1 MNNFME
7 QVSST
12 APEYVGFGLEP
23 DGTNDDQT
31 TVPRVQAKAVPS
43 IWSASYFSLLSC
55 FGFSAFLAVFYL
67 LVIRPYVFLPA
78 DLLMWAETNFV
89 GDIIKL
95 RTGIPLYTPPE
106 DSNSLVYTPGATL
119 LTYGISWLIGKP
131 TSIVAWRII
140 QLAFV
145 ACAALI
151 ATASTRM
158 LRSLAYPEYKDE
170 FPKTWFAFTF
180 LAIFVISTSPLT
192 NRFTHALHADALALL
207 VSMFSFWT
215 VLLYLK
221 APSWKTILLMAI
233 CPALGFMTKQF
244 LISWAAVMFIFLL
257 LHSPRN
263 IRRLALFTGVS
274 GLLIAAAIGVCY
286 LLWGDAFIFW
296 AFEITGGSR
305 RKIGFSASEF
315 NISIL
320 RSLDH
325 ILRAWMEIA
334 IGLVGG
340 WLILREDRNIRTLGP
355 LWIAW
360 LVLIASEALSSGSGW
375 GVLYHFG
382 PGVVIGAV
390 WLFAAL
396 PRFWPSVT
404 VRTGIGLP
412 RLVHWARCL
421 IAIAAVL
428 TVFLAVR
435 VVPTGA
441 GLERSWR
448 ALQTSPDIYRYIADI
463 EREFNGLPADKVLLD
478 VGNWI
483 YLRHSVLVKDRAIS
497 LADQPPGGIYRNMD
511 VMVGRIRSKTYSK
524 ILVQNFNSPSFLY
537 DWSTWK
543 RPSGVRQALLDN
555 YVEVR
560 TIPKP
565 EANPSFL
572 RQVTQT
578 GPISVLVPRSDSPPS
593 IGQR

>member
-1 MNNFME
+1 ME
-7 QVSST
+7 RIVST
-12 APEYVGFGLEP
+12 ADRFVINLERVGTDHTIIPG
-23 DGTNDDQT
+23 
-31 TVPRVQAKAVPS
+31 VQAKAVSS
-43 IWSASYFSLLSC
+43 IWSASYFSLLIC
-55 FGFSAFLAVFYL
+55 FGLSAVLVVFYL
-67 LVIRPYVFLPA
+67 LVIRSYVFLPA

-106 DSNSLVYTPGATL
+106 DSNSMIYTPGATL

-140 QLAFV
+140 QLCFV

-151 ATASTRM
+151 ASASTRM
-158 LRSLAYPEYKDE
+158 LRSLAYHEYKDE
-170 FPKTWFAFTF
+170 FPRTWFAFTF
-180 LAIFVISTSPLT
+180 MALFVIATSPLT

-207 VSMFSFWT
+207 VSVFSFWT

-221 APSWKTILLMAI
+221 APSWKTILLMAL

-263 IRRLALFTGVS
+263 IRRLALFAGVS
-274 GLLIAAAIGVCY
+274 SLLVASAIGVCY

-296 AFEITGGSR
+296 VFEVTGGSR
-305 RKIGFSASEF
+305 KNIGFTAGEF
-315 NISIL
+315 NISLL

-325 ILRAWMEIA
+325 IFRAWMEIA

-360 LVLIASEALSSGSGW
+360 IVLIGSEALSSGSGW
-375 GVLYHFG
+375 NVLYHFG

-396 PRFWPSVT
+396 PRFWPSLT
-404 VRTGIGLP
+404 VRSGIGLP
-412 RLVHWARCL
+412 TFVHWARCL

-441 GLERSWR
+441 GPERRSLG
-448 ALQTSPDIYRYIADI
+448 ALKTSPDLYRYIADI

-483 YLRHSVLVKDRAIS
+483 YLRQSVLMKDRAIS

-511 VMVGRIRSKTYSK
+511 VMVSRIRSRTYSK
-524 ILVQNFNSPSFLY
+524 ILVRNLNSPLFLY
-537 DWSTWK
+537 DWSTWDK
-543 RPSGVRQALLDN
+543 PSGVRQALLEN
-555 YVEVR
+555 YVEMR
-560 TIPKP
+560 TIPQP
-565 EANPSFL
+565 EGNALFL

-578 GPISVLVPRSDSPPS
+578 GPISVLVPRQDSQNS
-593 IGQR
+593 NTQR